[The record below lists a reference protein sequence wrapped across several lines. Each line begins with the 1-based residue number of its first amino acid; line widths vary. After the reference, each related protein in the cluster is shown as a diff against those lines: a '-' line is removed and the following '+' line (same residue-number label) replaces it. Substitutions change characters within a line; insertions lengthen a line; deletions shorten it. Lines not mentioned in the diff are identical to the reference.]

1 MLLIK
6 SAFLLSCTAISLYL
20 SSCSGDDTKR
30 DGSSNS
36 PAANTEPNPDSTGLM
51 PKENVKTAQED
62 YRDTT
67 KDSVETNRAST
78 DQR

>member
-1 MLLIK
+1 MILIK
-6 SAFLLSCTAISLYL
+6 SVLLSCIALSLFL
-20 SSCSGDDTKR
+20 SSCTGDNTKR

-36 PAANTEPNPDSTGLM
+36 PAANTEPNPDSMGLM

-62 YRDTT
+62 SRDTT